1 MSRINHNKINKE
13 KTEDYTF
20 KSVSSNKRIYKKV
33 GHKGD
38 YAVVKTGSPFITSV
52 KTGLGTVASPFL
64 YTIDIDSGLKSKLA
78 PQRASSITLK
88 TESITQKHRL
98 EDNFTALN
106 LKQKSLKII
115 DFQASINSTDNDVNV
130 SVHEFGRDN
139 KSKYTLSS
147 FNNVLNKNNK
157 FGITFTNELSRIP
170 VLHYRCDKEGYNID
184 VVSISKKI
192 IRFKITYN
200 KLDVTNR
207 YLSSQDDLDIS
218 FVIEW

>member
-1 MSRINHNKINKE
+1 MSRINHDKKKKE

-38 YAVVKTGSPFITSV
+38 YAVVKTGSSFITSV
-52 KTGLGTVASPFL
+52 MNDGSGTVESPFI
-64 YTIDIDSGLKSKLA
+64 YTIDLDSGLKSKLA
-78 PQRASSITLK
+78 PQRVSSIALKHDSK
-88 TESITQKHRL
+88 TERYKL
-98 EDNFTALN
+98 EKNVTALN
-106 LKQKSLKII
+106 SKKKSLKII
-115 DFQASINSTDNDVNV
+115 DFQASINYTDNDVNV
-130 SVHEFGRDN
+130 FEFGRDN

-147 FNNVLNKNNK
+147 FNNILNKNNQ
-157 FGITFTNELSRIP
+157 FAITFTNELSRIP
-170 VLHYRCDKEGYNID
+170 VLNYGCNKEGYDID
-184 VVSISKKI
+184 VVLISKKI

-200 KLDVTNR
+200 KLDITNR